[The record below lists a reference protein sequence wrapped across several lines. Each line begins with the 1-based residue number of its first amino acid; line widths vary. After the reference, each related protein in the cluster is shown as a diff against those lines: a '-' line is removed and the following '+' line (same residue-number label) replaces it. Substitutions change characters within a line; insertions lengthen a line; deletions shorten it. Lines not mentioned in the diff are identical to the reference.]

1 MPIISPE
8 EAWERIAARLSPL
21 AGVRTPRREA
31 AGRVLAEAL
40 AATVDV
46 PAADVSAMDGYAL
59 AGEVTPGERRP
70 VVATIAAGDPPG
82 LALPAGTAAR
92 IMTGAPMPLGA
103 DRVVPVEATRAVPLE
118 TIRDLAAEAA
128 RVAKAETAREV
139 QAEAA
144 RTAEAVRPVDGAGP
158 VEHLAAVELLA
169 AAARGEHVRR
179 RGEVLRAGE
188 PLLPA
193 GSLLTPGALALV
205 ATHGYAEVPV
215 HRAPAVAVL
224 PTGDEVVPPERV
236 PGPGQLRDSHT
247 DFLLAAGGALG
258 LRFTSLGIAPDR
270 PDELTARVAA
280 GMAADVLLI
289 CGGVSMGEF
298 DLVEGALERLGCR
311 RHFDAVAIQ
320 PGKPLVFATH
330 PGGVIFGLPGNPAS
344 VMVGFWLFVRPS
356 LALLAGRDDAWWRPS
371 VPATLA
377 APLPGAAAARD
388 RFLPAEVAWG
398 AAPDGGP
405 LARPLPPKGSHDL
418 AAYARGTALVRV
430 RAGAPPAPAGARC
443 EILPLPPPL

>member
-1 MPIISPE
+1 MSGQVQESRDTVPTISPD
-8 EAWERIAARLSPL
+8 EAWERIAGRLAPLGLQRVARRA
-21 AGVRTPRREA
+21 AG
-31 AGRVLAEAL
+31 GRVLAEAL

-59 AGEVTPGERRP
+59 AGEVTPGERRR
-70 VVATIAAGDPPG
+70 VAATIAAGDPPG
-82 LALPAGTAAR
+82 LALAPGQAAR
-92 IMTGAPMPLGA
+92 IMTGAPVPHGA
-103 DRVVPVEATRAVPLE
+103 DRVVPVEATRVAPAEATRDRPVE
-118 TIRDLAAEAA
+118 TAGVAPVATARPVSDLA
-128 RVAKAETAREV
+128 V
-139 QAEAA
+139 
-144 RTAEAVRPVDGAGP
+144 
-158 VEHLAAVELLA
+158 VELLA
-169 AAARGEHVRR
+169 AATPGEHVRR

-247 DFLLAAGGALG
+247 DFLLAAGETLG

-280 GMAADVLLI
+280 GLAAADVLLI

-330 PGGVIFGLPGNPAS
+330 PGGVVFGLPGNPAS
-344 VMVGFWLFVRPS
+344 VMVAFWLFVRPA
-356 LALLAGRDDAWWRPS
+356 LARLAGRDDAWWRPS

-398 AAPDGGP
+398 AAPGGGP

-418 AAYARGTALVRV
+418 AAYARGTALLRV

>member
-1 MPIISPE
+1 M
-8 EAWERIAARLSPL
+8 R
-21 AGVRTPRREA
+21 
-31 AGRVLAEAL
+31 
-40 AATVDV
+40 
-46 PAADVSAMDGYAL
+46 
-59 AGEVTPGERRP
+59 
-70 VVATIAAGDPPG
+70 
-82 LALPAGTAAR
+82 
-92 IMTGAPMPLGA
+92 
-103 DRVVPVEATRAVPLE
+103 
-118 TIRDLAAEAA
+118 
-128 RVAKAETAREV
+128 
-139 QAEAA
+139 
-144 RTAEAVRPVDGAGP
+144 
-158 VEHLAAVELLA
+158 
-169 AAARGEHVRR
+169 
-179 RGEVLRAGE
+179 

-247 DFLLAAGGALG
+247 DFLLAAGGTLG
-258 LRFTSLGIAPDR
+258 LRFTALGIAPDR
-270 PDELTARVAA
+270 PEELTARIAA
-280 GMAADVLLI
+280 GMAAADVLLV

-330 PGGVIFGLPGNPAS
+330 PGGVVFGLPGNPAS

-356 LALLAGRDDAWWRPS
+356 LALLAGRADAWWRPS
-371 VPATLA
+371 VPATLG
-377 APLPGAAAARD
+377 APLPGAAVARD

-398 AAPDGGP
+398 AAPGGGP
-405 LARPLPPKGSHDL
+405 LVQPVPPKGSHDL
-418 AAYARGTALVRV
+418 AAYARGSALVRV